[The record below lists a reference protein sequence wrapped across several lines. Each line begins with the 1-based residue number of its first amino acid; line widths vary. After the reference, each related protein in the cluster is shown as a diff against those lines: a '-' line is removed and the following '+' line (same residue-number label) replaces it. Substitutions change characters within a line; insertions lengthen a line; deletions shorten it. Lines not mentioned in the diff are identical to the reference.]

1 MSGDTP
7 DEIREYAER
16 TGKRISTGS
25 DVLTR
30 DISSGRIH
38 RRIRVGEYLSS
49 IEADNLDDAGE
60 YEVISY
66 EQFETAEPSQLCDRC
81 FPPAAG

>member
-1 MSGDTP
+1 MSDNLGPGD
-7 DEIREYAER
+7 
-16 TGKRISTGS
+16 

-38 RRIRVGEYLSS
+38 RRIRIGNSLAS

-66 EQFETAEPSQLCDRC
+66 QTFERAEPSQLCDRC

>member
-1 MSGDTP
+1 MTFPDTSSIGPGD
-7 DEIREYAER
+7 
-16 TGKRISTGS
+16 

-38 RRIRVGEYLSS
+38 RRIRVGKNLAS

-60 YEVISY
+60 YEIVGP
-66 EQFETAEPSQLCDRC
+66 EVLETAEPSQLCERC
-81 FPPAAG
+81 FPPAA

>member
-1 MSGDTP
+1 MTDDARKLGPGD
-7 DEIREYAER
+7 
-16 TGKRISTGS
+16 

-38 RRIRVGEYLSS
+38 RRIRVGDNLAS

-60 YEVISY
+60 YEVITY
-66 EQFETAEPSQLCDRC
+66 EDFETAEPSQLCERC
-81 FPPAAG
+81 FPLA

>member
-1 MSGDTP
+1 MPDYPDTSAIGPGD
-7 DEIREYAER
+7 
-16 TGKRISTGS
+16 

-38 RRIRVGEYLSS
+38 RRIRVGDNLAS

-60 YEVISY
+60 YEVITY
-66 EQFETAEPSQLCDRC
+66 EQFETAEPDQLCFRC
-81 FPPAAG
+81 FPPKSA